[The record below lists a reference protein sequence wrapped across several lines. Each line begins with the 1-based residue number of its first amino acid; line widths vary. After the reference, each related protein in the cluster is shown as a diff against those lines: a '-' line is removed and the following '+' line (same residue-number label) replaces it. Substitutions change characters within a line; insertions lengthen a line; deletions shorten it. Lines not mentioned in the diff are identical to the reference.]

1 MTMSPRIQR
10 LFDRFNATRNGP
22 FPVCVEKGRL
32 LTQVWRE
39 TEGEPAVLRN
49 AKAIARLLD
58 EMPVFLEADEPI
70 AGNLASRPNGIEL
83 TCLFG
88 LWQQDDLDALAADGF
103 VVDEADLPVIAEM
116 NAYWEKRA
124 LTARTTQLYDDER
137 LWPFA
142 QLGVVLPAF
151 TSKREG
157 WGSGQL
163 GGGYGVRHEI
173 SQIIG
178 VFQIEKVLGRGL
190 RSLIDEAEAEL
201 ARTRIFSADDV
212 GKAELL
218 RAIVITLEA
227 LVRFAHRFA
236 ALAEASAATEADPV
250 RRAELLQIAAACRRV
265 PEHPA
270 RGFREAMQALWFA
283 ALVILPS
290 NVLSFGRIDQLLHP
304 YYQADLD
311 AGAITQGEALEYLQW
326 LRIKDSQALTITGKS
341 HRNKLA
347 GFSKWHN
354 CAIGGQRADG
364 SDATNAMTWLVLE
377 AARTCPAP
385 HHTITL
391 RVHEGTPQ
399 PLLAK
404 ALEVVASGIGLP
416 AFVGDK
422 SCIDYLCSEGVPI
435 ETARDYA
442 LAGCLGVNLPGRSRI
457 VAGPMFVA
465 PLPFHFALNH
475 GVDPRTGRQAGP
487 ATGRLEDFADFDQL
501 FGAVKAQLAHFQ
513 ALAAQFNNV
522 TIHAYGELFPQPFE
536 SALTEGGIGAAKN
549 VLGRTMPF
557 ENASVLN
564 CIGMINVADSL
575 AAIRRLVFE
584 DGVVTLPE
592 LKRHLDNDWAGPE
605 GEALRQRALGAPKF
619 GNDDDDADALAA
631 ELYACWAEGATSLT
645 TTYGGTH
652 KPNAISIGTSPW
664 PGGLATP
671 ATPDGRF
678 AGEAL
683 AEEAVTPMRG
693 RAVRGA
699 LASLR
704 SAAKIDQS
712 RYLAMALDMKFSPAA
727 LATPEGVRDMA
738 RMVRDYFAAGGKH
751 IQFNVVDGD
760 LLARARAAPDEHGE
774 VMVRLGGCS
783 AYFAHL
789 PRPVQ
794 EEIMLRTEFASVS

>member
-1 MTMSPRIQR
+1 MTMSPRIRR

-22 FPVCVEKGRL
+22 FPVCIEKGRL
-32 LTQVWRE
+32 LTEAYRASE
-39 TEGEPAVLRN
+39 SRPAVIRN
-49 AKAIARLLD
+49 ACAIARLLD
-58 EMPVFLEADEPI
+58 EMPVFLEEDEPI
-70 AGNLASRPNGIEL
+70 CGNLASKPNGVEL

-88 LWQQDDLDALAADGF
+88 LWRPDDLDALAADGF
-103 VVDEADLPVIAEM
+103 VVDPADLPVIADM

-151 TSKREG
+151 TSKAEG
-157 WGSGQL
+157 WGSGQM

-178 VFQIEKVLGRGL
+178 VFQIEKVLQRGL
-190 RSLIDEAEAEL
+190 RSLIDEAREAL
-201 ARTRIFSADDV
+201 AATRIRSADDV
-212 GKAELL
+212 GRVDLL
-218 RAIVITLEA
+218 NAIVITLEA
-227 LVRFAHRFA
+227 LIRFAHRFA
-236 ALAEASAATEADPV
+236 DLAEREAGTDP
-250 RRAELLQIAAACRRV
+250 ELARLAAACRHV
-265 PEHPA
+265 PERPA
-270 RGFREAMQALWFA
+270 RSFHEAMQALWFT

-290 NVLSFGRIDQLLHP
+290 NVLSFGRIDQILDP
-304 YYQADLD
+304 YYQADLG
-311 AGAITQGEALEYLQW
+311 AGRITEAEALEYLQW
-326 LRIKDSQALTITGKS
+326 LRIKDSQALTIAGKS

-354 CAIGGQRADG
+354 CAIGGQRSDG
-364 SDATNAMTWLVLE
+364 SDATNAVTYLVLE

-391 RVHEGTPQ
+391 RVHDGTPA
-399 PLLAK
+399 PLLDK
-404 ALEVVASGIGLP
+404 ALELVASGIGLP
-416 AFVGDK
+416 AFVGDR
-422 SCIDYLCSEGVPI
+422 SSLAYLQSEGVPL
-435 ETARDYA
+435 EVARGYA

-465 PLPFHFALNH
+465 PLVFHYALGD
-475 GVDPRTGRQAGP
+475 GVDPRTGRQVGP
-487 ATGRLEDFADFDQL
+487 RTGKLEDFASFDAL
-501 FGAVKAQLAHFQ
+501 FDAVKAQLRHFQ
-513 ALAAQFNNV
+513 TLAAEFNNV

-536 SALTEGGIGAAKN
+536 SALTEGGIGAARN
-549 VLGRTMPF
+549 VLGRTLPF

-584 DGVVTLPE
+584 ERAVTLPE
-592 LKRHLDNDWAGPE
+592 LKRHLDANWAGAA
-605 GEALRQRALGAPKF
+605 GEALRRRALAAPKF
-619 GNDDDDADALAA
+619 GNDDDAADAIAA
-631 ELYACWAEGATSLT
+631 ELYACWADGANALT

-664 PGGLATP
+664 PGGLSTP

-678 AGEAL
+678 AGEPL

-693 RAVRGA
+693 RAVEGA

-712 RYLAMALDMKFSPAA
+712 RYLAMALDMRFSPAA
-727 LATPEGVRDMA
+727 LATPEGVADMA
-738 RMVRDYFAAGGKH
+738 RMIRDYFAAGGKH
-751 IQFNVVDGD
+751 IQFNVVDSG
-760 LLARARAAPDEHGE
+760 LLARAMADPQEHGD

-794 EEIMLRTEFASVS
+794 EEIMLRTEFASVG